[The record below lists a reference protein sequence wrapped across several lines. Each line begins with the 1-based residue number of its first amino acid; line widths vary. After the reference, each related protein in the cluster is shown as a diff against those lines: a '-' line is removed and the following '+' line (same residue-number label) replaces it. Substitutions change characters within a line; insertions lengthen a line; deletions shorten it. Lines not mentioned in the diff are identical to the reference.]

1 MIDHWNLSCTSPSA
15 GQIEYPARCLT
26 PEGTKMQY
34 AIGPVFEDGWSG
46 ILIDIWPLLA
56 VLLLLLGLLLWL
68 LVLLVKRV
76 RRE

>member
-1 MIDHWNLSCTSPSA
+1 
-15 GQIEYPARCLT
+15 
-26 PEGTKMQY
+26 MQY

-46 ILIDIWPLLA
+46 ILTDIWPLLA

-76 RRE
+76 RRK